1 MSCRVSCVLYV
12 HAATAVA
19 CALCAPLLRLRAAT
33 EPTELQS
40 VGSRFSIDSRSASA
54 CRNRGCVRLVHAV
67 AAATCSHRDAGI
79 VECHV
84 VCLEED
90 PS

>member
-1 MSCRVSCVLYV
+1 ML
-12 HAATAVA
+12 AAAYSLLWLRAVA
-19 CALCAPLLRLRAAT
+19 ESSLVR
-33 EPTELQS
+33 S
-40 VGSRFSIDSRSASA
+40 VGA

-84 VCLEED
+84 VCLEDFFEFVRERVAMNFLTSSYD
-90 PS
+90 KFLNYELLGIL